1 MSQDT
6 DRIQAEF
13 DRIARLSGPHAHANR
28 YEGSLLRHVPRPCPR
43 ALDLG
48 CGTGTLARALVDRAG
63 HVVGVDLS
71 PEMVRLARA
80 RCADHANVTFLV
92 GDFRALDLSPA
103 SFDCITAVAVL
114 HHMPLVPS
122 LERAKVL
129 LRPGGVLLVLD
140 LFRDAG
146 ILDRLRSAAAL
157 VVDRV
162 TQRRRR
168 ESRNLRSA
176 WAEHAS
182 GDTYPTIP
190 EARRIYTGNLPGC
203 TFRRHL
209 LWRYSVRWTK
219 PEHLAPEAAPVG
231 ALGTTRSRA

>member
-6 DRIQAEF
+6 ARIRAEF
-13 DRIARLSGPHAHANR
+13 DRIARLSGPHARANR
-28 YEGSLLRHVPRPCPR
+28 YEESLLRHVPRPCGQ

-48 CGTGTLARALVDRAG
+48 CGTGTLTRALADLAE

-80 RCADHANVTFLV
+80 RCADRVNVELLV
-92 GDFRALDLSPA
+92 GDFLELDLSPA
-103 SFDCITAVAVL
+103 SFDCIAAVAVL

-146 ILDRLRSAAAL
+146 VLDRLRSAVAL
-157 VVDRV
+157 VVDRT
-162 TQRRRR
+162 TQPRRK

-182 GDTYPTIP
+182 GDAYLTIP
-190 EARRIYTGNLPGC
+190 RAREVYARTLPGC

-209 LWRYSVRWTK
+209 LWRYSVVWAK
-219 PEHLAPEAAPVG
+219 G
-231 ALGTTRSRA
+231 S

>member
-6 DRIQAEF
+6 ARIRAEF
-13 DRIARLSGPHAHANR
+13 DRIARLSQDHARANR
-28 YEGSLLRHVPRPCPR
+28 YEGTLLRHVPRPCGR
-43 ALDLG
+43 TIDLG
-48 CGTGTLARALVDRAG
+48 CGAGTLTRALADLAE

-80 RCADHANVTFLV
+80 RCADRRNVEFLV
-92 GDFRALDLSPA
+92 GDFLALDLAPA
-103 SFDCITAVAVL
+103 TFDCVAAVAVL
-114 HHMPLVPS
+114 HHMPLLPS
-122 LERAKVL
+122 LERAKEL

-146 ILDRLRSAAAL
+146 VLDRMRSAVAL
-157 VVDRV
+157 LVDRT
-162 TQRRRR
+162 TQPRRR

-182 GDTYPTIP
+182 GDAYLTIP
-190 EARRIYTGNLPGC
+190 EARQIYARTLPGC

-209 LWRYSVRWTK
+209 LWRYSVAWTK
-219 PEHLAPEAAPVG
+219 A
-231 ALGTTRSRA
+231 